1 MKLVIKRKKD
11 RALKKFFIYE
21 LELIYGM
28 QKYLDIG
35 FPIMIKAAS
44 SEEIKAI
51 LIAHQSMS
59 LKQIIRLE
67 AIFES
72 LSLMPKAKHPEVM
85 KKIIREVKILIKRTK
100 LDDNIRDAA
109 LILTGREIDH
119 YAIAAYA
126 GLIRLSTSLNL
137 NKVSQSLYMAMED
150 EMNADS
156 ILRDVTRSNFYSIT
170 VDLKPVG

>member
-1 MKLVIKRKKD
+1 MILVMKRKRG
-11 RALKKFFIYE
+11 RALTRFFIYE
-21 LELIYGM
+21 LELVYGM

-35 FPIMIKAAS
+35 FPVMTKAAS
-44 SEEIKAI
+44 SEEIRTI
-51 LIAHQSMS
+51 LIAHQSITH
-59 LKQIIRLE
+59 KQIIRLE

-85 KKIIREVKILIKRTK
+85 KKIMREVKIHIKRTK

-109 LILTGREIDH
+109 LVLTGREIDH

-126 GLIRLSTSLNL
+126 GLVRLSTSLNL

-170 VDLKPVG
+170 SHLKPVG